1 MDVLFAVMPFADA
14 NRPAIGVSLLKAGV
28 ERRGFSSRVEYFS
41 LALAELIGYDLYEYI
56 VNTLGSDSMAGE
68 WFFADVV
75 FDNKI
80 PHEREYIAKM
90 LMRYAGEEEWREK
103 VLHARQV
110 RREFVR
116 QCADRISELKPR
128 VVGFTTTFHQTC
140 ACLAVARRLK
150 EMPDPPIIVF
160 GGGNCEGEMGL
171 QMIRSFPWIDYV
183 STGEAD
189 ISLPLLLERLLREG
203 SSEPVPGML
212 KRGADTE
219 LTWPEPVR
227 EMDSLPIP
235 DFGEYY
241 ARLEASPLKEQI
253 TPALLIET
261 ARGCWWGAKQ
271 HCTFCGL
278 NGDMMAFRSKSPE
291 RAFDELK
298 FLSETYGRKR
308 IDCVDNILDMKYINT
323 LFPRLRDSGLGI
335 ELFYEV
341 KSNLRY
347 EQLTTLYEGG
357 LRGIQ
362 PGVESFSNE
371 ILRLMKKGC
380 TGLQNIQ
387 LLRWCAELGIDAAYN
402 ILTGFPNESPSE
414 YERMGELAPLLC
426 HLQPPVVVS
435 PIRLDRFSPF
445 YMRSSEFGLT
455 RVRPT
460 VSYYYVYP
468 LGRRELSKLAYFFDY
483 DYEDGRKPRVYVDV
497 LRGVVNKKWWDPWFK
512 RPPEERPRLDA
523 HCDGRTIDITDTR
536 EEAVETT
543 HHLEG
548 LAAELYLR
556 CDSARSLNSLGK
568 ELAAKADAADI
579 LKKLEELVASKL
591 MIEIDGQYLSLAV
604 MRTRPQ
610 LAEPKSDHVYAKIQ
624 QAPAADSL
632 LRLV

>member
-14 NRPAIGVSLLKAGV
+14 NRPAIGVSLLKAGI
-28 ERRGFSSRVEYFS
+28 ERRGFSSCVEYFS
-41 LALAELIGYDLYEYI
+41 LPLAELIGYELYEYI

-68 WFFADVV
+68 WFFADVA
-75 FDNKI
+75 FDNGI
-80 PHEREYIAKM
+80 PHEREYVSKVLA
-90 LMRYAGEEEWREK
+90 RYADDEEWK
-103 VLHARQV
+103 AKILQARRV
-110 RREFVR
+110 RREFVQ
-116 QCADRISELKPR
+116 QCADRIRELKPR

-150 EMPDPPIIVF
+150 EMPDPPIIIF
-160 GGGNCEGEMGL
+160 GGGNCEGEMGR
-171 QMIRSFPWIDYV
+171 QMAQSFPWIDYV

-189 ISLPLLLERLLREG
+189 ISLPLLLERILRED
-203 SSEPVPGML
+203 SLEPVAGMV
-212 KRGADTE
+212 RREDPE
-219 LTWPEPVR
+219 LTWPEPVK
-227 EMDSLPIP
+227 EMDGLPFP
-235 DFGEYY
+235 DFSDYY
-241 ARLEASPLKEQI
+241 ARLSASPLRDQI
-253 TPALLIET
+253 SPALLIET

-278 NGDMMAFRSKSPE
+278 NGDMMSFRSKSPE
-291 RAFDELK
+291 RAFEELR

-308 IDCVDNILDMKYINT
+308 IDCVDNILDMKYVNT

-347 EQLTTLYEGG
+347 EQLTTLCEGG

-371 ILRLMKKGC
+371 VLRLMRKGC

-402 ILTGFPNESPSE
+402 ILTGFPDESPSE
-414 YERMGELAPLLC
+414 YERMARLAPLIC
-426 HLQPPVVVS
+426 HLQPPVVVC

-445 YMRSSEFGLT
+445 FMRSSEFGLT

-468 LGRRELSKLAYFFDY
+468 LGRRELSRLAYFFDY
-483 DYEDGRKPRVYVDV
+483 DYADGREPRSYVDV
-497 LRGVVNKKWWDPWFK
+497 LRQEVNSKWWNVWFK
-512 RPPEERPRLDA
+512 VPPEARPRLDA
-523 HCDGRTIDITDTR
+523 HCEGRKINIMDTR
-536 EEAVETT
+536 AAADKPS
-543 HHLEG
+543 HQLEG

-556 CDSARSLNSLGK
+556 CDSAQTLSNLQREFTNS
-568 ELAAKADAADI
+568 ADAADVI
-579 LKKLEELVASKL
+579 ENLEQLIAAKL
-591 MIEIDGQYLSLAV
+591 MIEMDGQYLSLAV
-604 MRTRPQ
+604 MRTRTP
-610 LAEPKSDHVYAKIQ
+610 LSEPGSDYVYANIQ
-624 QAPAADSL
+624 QAQAADSL